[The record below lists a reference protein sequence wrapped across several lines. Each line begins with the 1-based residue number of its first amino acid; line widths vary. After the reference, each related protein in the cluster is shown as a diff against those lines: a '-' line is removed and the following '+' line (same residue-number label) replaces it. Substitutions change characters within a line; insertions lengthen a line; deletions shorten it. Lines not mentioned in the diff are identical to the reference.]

1 MTSESKRFLEEVTEY
16 FRSTVSRQELNLLL
30 TNHKTWERFVA
41 EDSLSSYEA
50 GMLHEAPDKLK
61 TDMAMQDTDM
71 PLETCLKRQEFLE
84 AFHRLKLY
92 QDVYIR
98 ELYALADKVDKV
110 HRDCTIANV
119 VTASTGTVSGIL
131 SIVALALAPV
141 TAGVSVVLWATGIG
155 LGIATTVT
163 GVSTSIVDCV
173 SKSSAKAKARCLV
186 PTHVDLE
193 EAICQDL
200 ISIIKIYVEGLQR
213 TMRMDHAIKL
223 TKASFTAPAKSVMTT
238 ARIPL
243 QSSGPVKT
251 ALGGAA
257 LTVSRGAQIAGI
269 TTSAISTVCNVV
281 SLVKESKHLH
291 EGAKTQVAEEL
302 RQQARKL
309 ERKLQELLGI
319 YESLSTGGPDSVTA
333 AAGREARL

>member
-1 MTSESKRFLEEVTEY
+1 MTSEHKRFLEEVTEY

-30 TNHKTWERFVA
+30 TNRKTWERFVA
-41 EDSLSSYEA
+41 EAGLSSYEA
-50 GMLHEAPDKLK
+50 GILHEALGKLK

-71 PLETCLKRQEFLE
+71 PLETCLKRKEFLE
-84 AFHRLKLY
+84 ALHRLKLY

-141 TAGVSVVLWATGIG
+141 TAGVSVVLLGTGIG
-155 LGIATTVT
+155 LGIATTIT
-163 GVSTSIVDCV
+163 GVSTSIVDYV
-173 SKSSAKAKARCLV
+173 SESSAKAKARCLV

-193 EAICQDL
+193 KAIHQDL
-200 ISIIKIYVEGLQR
+200 ILLKEIYIQGLKCI
-213 TMRMDHAIKL
+213 MHHAIKL
-223 TKASFTAPAKSVMTT
+223 AKASCTAPAKSVMTT
-238 ARIPL
+238 ARIPF

-269 TTSAISTVCNVV
+269 TTSAISILCNLVN
-281 SLVKESKHLH
+281 LVKESKHLH
-291 EGAKTQVAEEL
+291 EGAKTQLAKEL
-302 RQQARKL
+302 RQQAWKL
-309 ERKLQELLGI
+309 ERELQELMGI
-319 YESLSTGGPDSVTA
+319 YESLSTGGPDS
-333 AAGREARL
+333 